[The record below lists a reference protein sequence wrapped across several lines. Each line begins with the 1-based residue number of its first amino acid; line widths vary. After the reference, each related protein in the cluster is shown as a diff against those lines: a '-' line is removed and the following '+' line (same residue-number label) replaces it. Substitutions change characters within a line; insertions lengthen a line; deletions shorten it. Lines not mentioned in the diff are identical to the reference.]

1 MTPSLITLTC
11 LAVLLQKGVLGDVS
25 SGSERLS
32 AVRATDELAAALREI
47 SEAITST
54 ARTCSRAEAPRG
66 KSVFGVETEL
76 ITQTLRQNSD
86 AVSSL
91 LAQTETLKLAMT
103 SVAEVQ
109 SAQQQMVAAL
119 RSELES
125 EKMAKRNLRRSV
137 HDLRS
142 ELHTVKE
149 ESKAWREHLARLE
162 SEIKAGLQKS
172 ELAAQEATIEVKS
185 TGERVNSLG
194 EVIRQVQGSL
204 QGLEKT
210 VTRHTSNII
219 ALRKTKGKGVRPS
232 EKTDRSEETAV
243 DSSLERPDENLHCPH
258 PYTRIGLG
266 CFTIHSTQRYTWE
279 RARQHC
285 EEFNGDLANPYD
297 LYDIVLFLD
306 ETFPDFPLSQNLC
319 IRPQEVGVSG
329 SEPLS
334 RMTRSGTGYLG
345 SPSTSRSTSG
355 VEENREIRWR
365 TTRGAS
371 SCTVGGGSAPVPI
384 PATPRSISYASRNLL
399 HLIDVPWKYRF

>member
-306 ETFPDFPLSQNLC
+306 ETFPGSWGFW
-319 IRPQEVGVSG
+319 VGATLKDDKKWYWVSG
-329 SEPLS
+329 VPVDVQVDFWGRGEPGDPLENDERCLFLHS
-334 RMTRSGTGYLG
+334 WWRFRAGADSCDTEKYFICEQK
-345 SPSTSRSTSG
+345 ST
-355 VEENREIRWR
+355 
-365 TTRGAS
+365 AS
-371 SCTVGGGSAPVPI
+371 
-384 PATPRSISYASRNLL
+384 N
-399 HLIDVPWKYRF
+399 

>member
-1 MTPSLITLTC
+1 MSPSLITLTF
-11 LAVLLQKGVLGDVS
+11 LAVLLQEGVLG
-25 SGSERLS
+25 
-32 AVRATDELAAALREI
+32 AVPPGPGGTSPLCGADEFAAALREI

-54 ARTCSRAEAPRG
+54 SRTCSRAGGPRE

-91 LAQTETLKLAMT
+91 LAQTESLKLAMT

-125 EKMAKRNLRRSV
+125 EKMGKRNLRRTV

-149 ESKAWREHLARLE
+149 ESKAWREHLGRLE

-210 VTRHTSNII
+210 VSRHTSNLI
-219 ALRKTKGKGVRPS
+219 ALRKAKGKGARPS
-232 EKTDRSEETAV
+232 EKTDRSEETSV
-243 DSSLERPDENLHCPH
+243 DSSLERPDENPHCPH

-266 CFTIHSTQRYTWE
+266 CFTVHSTQRYTWE

-306 ETFPDFPLSQNLC
+306 ETFPES
-319 IRPQEVGVSG
+319 V
-329 SEPLS
+329 
-334 RMTRSGTGYLG
+334 Y
-345 SPSTSRSTSG
+345 STSG
-355 VEENREIRWR
+355 SWGFWVGATLKDDKKWYWVSGVPVEVQVDFWGRGEPGDPLENDERCLFLHSWWR
-365 TTRGAS
+365 FRAGAD
-371 SCTVGGGSAPVPI
+371 SCDSQKYFI
-384 PATPRSISYASRNLL
+384 CEQKSTPSN
-399 HLIDVPWKYRF
+399 